1 MKKNMNKVAVIGAGI
16 IGVCIAHFLRKNGHE
31 VILYD
36 QNEPGTQTS
45 FGNAGLFANKECV
58 TANSPHLWKKLPSML
73 LSKNGPL
80 VIDWFY
86 VFKHLPWI
94 VRFLRN
100 CTTSRVEHIAKSL
113 SSFSSHAKFAY
124 EEIFH
129 EMDISKYIVQKEPIY
144 LYESKQSFENDQ
156 YAFNLRKKYNV
167 HFDIINK
174 EDIAKMEPSLE
185 PIYYKGIV
193 LKGESFT
200 ISPIK
205 ITKKIFDNFINN
217 GGNFVLTKINSIFK
231 KGDSLFLRCNE
242 GDHQFDKIV
251 VAAGVWSNV
260 LARTIGDNFPLD
272 TERGYHIM
280 FENNNNLLT
289 RSVGWAKT
297 GFYMTPMEEGIR
309 AAGTVEIAG
318 LKKPMNNNMLT
329 MIEETA
335 RSILPQLGKVKS
347 QWMGFRPTLPDS
359 LPVIGESQKCK
370 NVYYAFGHQHLGL
383 SLAAVTGKSIL
394 SLIENKPTNINID
407 PLNPYRF

>member
-1 MKKNMNKVAVIGAGI
+1 MNKVAVIGAGI
-16 IGVCIAHFLRKNGHE
+16 IGVCIAHFLRKNGHN

-45 FGNAGLFANKECV
+45 FGNAGLFANRECV
-58 TANSPHLWKKLPSML
+58 TANSPHLWKNLPSML

-86 VFKHLPWI
+86 VFTHLPWA

-100 CTTSRVEHIAKSL
+100 CTTARVEHIAKSL
-113 SSFSSHAKFAY
+113 SSFSSHARFAY
-124 EEIFH
+124 EEIFN
-129 EMDISKYIVQKEPIY
+129 EVDVSKYIVHKEPIY
-144 LYESKQSFENDQ
+144 LYESKELFDKDQ

-167 HFDIINK
+167 HYDIINK

-200 ISPIK
+200 RSPIQ

-217 GGNFVLTKINSIFK
+217 GGHFVLAKIDSIYRN
-231 KGDSLFLRCNE
+231 GDSLFLRNNE
-242 GDHQFDKIV
+242 RKHQVDKII

-272 TERGYHIM
+272 TERGYHII
-280 FENNNNLLT
+280 FENNNNLLAH
-289 RSVGWAKT
+289 SVGWAKT
-297 GFYMTPMEEGIR
+297 GFYMTPMEDGIR

-318 LKKPMNNNMLT
+318 LKKPMNNNILT
-329 MIEETA
+329 MIETTA

-359 LPVIGESQKCK
+359 LPVIGESQ
-370 NVYYAFGHQHLGL
+370 
-383 SLAAVTGKSIL
+383 
-394 SLIENKPTNINID
+394 
-407 PLNPYRF
+407 